1 MERRKILF
9 FKNFFKKNEN
19 IKINKNN
26 KINQKRKKNLYKIV
40 NKKYEKIISI
50 LKLIFLIFLCFIY
63 ILISPKKIILI
74 KKRIGVLNLSNSNNV
89 GNILVKFSL
98 FKKLKEFDFV
108 PIMLVRRSKRKYN
121 INFINRTVNLKI
133 IQNKFSDL
141 NESDYDYL
149 IVNSDQTWNKDYNS
163 DFYDIAFLKFAEN
176 WKINKFIYAAS
187 IGSDK
192 WNFLRKDEIVASKL
206 LKNFT
211 GISFREKGLVQLAEE
226 HLNLTI
232 KPVFVLDPTLIID
245 KKYYL
250 DEIKNYKRD
259 FNFSIKFIYVYQL
272 DRNSIMKRFINEAS
286 KKIKYKVIKHE
297 RNKGD
302 FIESFLFGMNNS
314 QAVITDSFHGTV
326 FSIIFN
332 KPFIT
337 FLNKA
342 RGKGRFDSLK
352 EVFGLEKRIIDPFNF
367 SSFTKINLLS
377 EPLNINQTLINEFK
391 IFSINYLKKNLG
403 LLKN

>member
-1 MERRKILF
+1 M
-9 FKNFFKKNEN
+9 
-19 IKINKNN
+19 
-26 KINQKRKKNLYKIV
+26 
-40 NKKYEKIISI
+40 
-50 LKLIFLIFLCFIY
+50 
-63 ILISPKKIILI
+63 
-74 KKRIGVLNLSNSNNV
+74 
-89 GNILVKFSL
+89 
-98 FKKLKEFDFV
+98 
-108 PIMLVRRSKRKYN
+108 
-121 INFINRTVNLKI
+121 
-133 IQNKFSDL
+133 
-141 NESDYDYL
+141 
-149 IVNSDQTWNKDYNS
+149 
-163 DFYDIAFLKFAEN
+163 
-176 WKINKFIYAAS
+176 
-187 IGSDK
+187 
-192 WNFLRKDEIVASKL
+192 
-206 LKNFT
+206 KNFT

-259 FNFSIKFIYVYQL
+259 FNFSEKFIYVYQL
-272 DRNSIMKRFINEAS
+272 DRNSIMKRFINKAS
-286 KKIKYKVIKHE
+286 KKLKYKVIKHDG
-297 RNKGD
+297 NKGD
-302 FIESFLFGMNNS
+302 FIENFLFGMNNS

-352 EVFGLEKRIIDPFNF
+352 EVFGLEKRIIDTFSI